1 MWFNL
6 SSILRS
12 LHKNLQELSE
22 PLTRW
27 LEEIPALQFLHPY
40 RIYIPYLVAGLGVLL
55 LLLSLRLMTRRA
67 RGRKRKQTWAVSSP
81 VPHAL
86 SSEPSKGP
94 AIQGRAIDGVGGFG
108 SFDSFESFSSPSDFR
123 PENDSVGS
131 LQQPTP
137 FRFAPSVELHPT
149 PPQPAPAP
157 TVVPPPEPAADAAA
171 TAPASGPVL
180 PPESEF
186 QRIYIEM
193 YIDQELTT
201 NFSNL
206 RSNVNDRL
214 SKGTPTEPL
223 LAAGEGSVE
232 DRIFAHIA
240 HAALELLQNKDS
252 RTDGGHLTLHGQEI
266 CKIYRYALGR
276 LKKSGVVTGSAGEK
290 LLQEVQEKIQRPG

>member
-12 LHKNLQELSE
+12 LHQNLQELSE
-22 PLTRW
+22 PLIRW
-27 LEEIPALQFLHPY
+27 LEEIPALQSLHPY

-55 LLLSLRLMTRRA
+55 LLLSLRLMTRRS

-81 VPHAL
+81 VPQAL

-94 AIQGRAIDGVGGFG
+94 AIQGRAIDGMGSFG
-108 SFDSFESFSSPSDFR
+108 SFDSFSSPSDSR
-123 PENDSVGS
+123 PEDDSAGS
-131 LQQPTP
+131 LRQPTP
-137 FRFAPSVELHPT
+137 FRFAPSAELHPT
-149 PPQPAPAP
+149 PPQPDPAP
-157 TVVPPPEPAADAAA
+157 TVVPPPEPAAAAA
-171 TAPASGPVL
+171 TPASGPVL

-214 SKGTPTEPL
+214 SKGAPTEPL
-223 LAAGEGSVE
+223 LAAGDGSVE
-232 DRIFAHIA
+232 DRILAHIA

-252 RTDGGHLTLHGQEI
+252 HTDGGRLTLHGQEL
-266 CKIYRYALGR
+266 CKIYRYALSR
-276 LKKSGVVTGSAGEK
+276 LKKSGVVAGGAGEK
-290 LLQEVQEKIQRPG
+290 LLQDVQEKIQRPG